1 MPSDDELIEDL
12 WERNRQLKRHND
24 FLQYQNGLLQE
35 AIETICYAFL
45 NNSKDL
51 ETAIQTAMSLQ
62 QKARQAPDS
71 QIKPW

>member
-1 MPSDDELIEDL
+1 MPAHDDLIEEL
-12 WERNRQLKRHND
+12 WERNRQLKRHNG

-51 ETAIQTAMSLQ
+51 ETAIQTAISLQ